1 MSKPDVDK
9 ATTADF
15 LKARSGGAKAALRLA
30 VGVTLVGG
38 VLAIAQAWVCA
49 WIISDVVFNGAGLTE
64 QTPRLLILFALAL
77 ARFACSAF
85 GETQSATAAAE
96 VHRTLRRE
104 VLSHINALG
113 PVGLADR
120 ATGETVAAL
129 TDSLR
134 AIEPYYSRYLPAA
147 SLAALLP
154 SAIFL
159 AVVPYDWISA
169 IVLIVT
175 APMIPLF
182 MVLIGAG
189 AERLNQRQWRKL
201 ARLSGHLLDAIQ
213 GLTTLKVF
221 GASRREAANVAAMAD
236 DYRRE
241 TMGILRLAF
250 LSSLV
255 LEFFASISI
264 ALVAVFIGFRLLWG
278 DLSFFNGFFVLLLAP
293 EFYLPLRTLGSA
305 YHSRM
310 EAIGAG
316 ERIVALLSLEPAGA
330 RPPDSGSVKHVDVD
344 GRDSRIQLDGVSVE
358 FPDGRIGLRSVDL
371 EIIPGETLALV
382 GPSGGGKSM
391 VLNLL
396 LGFVSPSKGHVRVND
411 LVLDDIDLSCW
422 RDEVTYLP
430 QRPHVFDA
438 SIRSNIAMQFDG
450 GPVDGDRLLDA
461 ARRAHIDHVIS
472 ALPEG
477 FDTRLGER
485 GYGLSGGEVQRLALA
500 RAFYRDA
507 PIVLIDEAT
516 AHLDS
521 ESEAIVADGLANL
534 VANRTCVMIAHR
546 SATLQFAD
554 RVAVID
560 DGTVKE
566 ITTPSG
572 WITANPTALVEPFS
586 LSPSTG
592 PEGGE
597 P

>member
-1 MSKPDVDK
+1 MSKSAVEK
-9 ATTADF
+9 ATIANF
-15 LKARSGGAKAALRLA
+15 LKGRSVGAEATLRLA
-30 VGVTLVGG
+30 IAVTLLGG
-38 VLAIAQAWVCA
+38 IFAIAQAWICA
-49 WIISDVVFNGAGLTE
+49 WIITDVVFDGAGLAA
-64 QTPRLLILFALAL
+64 QTQRLLILLAL
-77 ARFACSAF
+77 AVARFTCSVY
-85 GETQSATAAAE
+85 GETLSAWVAAE
-96 VHRTLRRE
+96 VHKTLRRDA
-104 VLSHINALG
+104 LSQIHALG
-113 PVGLADR
+113 PVGLAER

-154 SAIFL
+154 GAIFL
-159 AVVPYDWISA
+159 AVVPYDWLSA
-169 IVLIVT
+169 IVFIVT
-175 APMIPLF
+175 APLIPLF

-221 GASRREAANVAAMAD
+221 GASRREAANVAAMAE

-250 LSSLV
+250 VSSLV
-255 LEFFASISI
+255 LEFFATISI
-264 ALVAVFIGFRLLWG
+264 ALIAVFIGFRLLWG

-316 ERIVALLSLEPAGA
+316 ERVVALMSLEPGGLVQATH
-330 RPPDSGSVKHVDVD
+330 STKIVD
-344 GRDSRIQLDGVSVE
+344 GRECKIKLEGVSIE
-358 FPDGRIGLRSVDL
+358 FPGGRTGLKNVDL
-371 EIIPGETLALV
+371 DVRPGEMVALV

-396 LGFVSPSKGHVRVND
+396 LGFVAPTNGRVAVNETSLGD
-411 LVLDDIDLSCW
+411 LDLLRW
-422 RDEVTYLP
+422 RDEITYLP
-430 QRPHVFDA
+430 QRPHIFDA
-438 SIRSNIAMQFDG
+438 SIRSNIVMRFDDA
-450 GPVDGDRLLDA
+450 PVDEQRLMTA
-461 ARRAHIDHVIS
+461 AKRAHIDHVIS

-500 RAFYRDA
+500 RAFYRDT
-507 PIVLIDEAT
+507 PIILIDEAT
-516 AHLDS
+516 AHLDG
-521 ESEAIVADGLANL
+521 ESERIVAAALSEL
-534 VANRTCVMIAHR
+534 VAGKTCVMIAHR
-546 SATLQFAD
+546 LATLGSAK

-566 ITTPSG
+566 ITTPAD
-572 WITANPTALVEPFS
+572 WTAANPTALIRPIMSRSEIAQETREP
-586 LSPSTG
+586 
-592 PEGGE
+592 
-597 P
+597 